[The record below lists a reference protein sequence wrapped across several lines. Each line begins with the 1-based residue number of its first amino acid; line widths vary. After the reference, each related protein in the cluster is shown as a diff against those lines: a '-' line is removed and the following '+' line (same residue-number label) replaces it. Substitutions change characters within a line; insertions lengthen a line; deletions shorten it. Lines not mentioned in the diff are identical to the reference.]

1 MKQKGMLSEDNYPTL
16 RDMPETDRPRE
27 RMMQAGPGALS
38 NAELLAILLR
48 TGSAEESVLKLSYR
62 VLNEVGGLRGLKS
75 TSFEELTALKGIG
88 PAKALLL
95 MAGLELGKR
104 MSGAPPSER
113 ITIRSPK
120 DVADVMMEEM
130 RYHTQEHFVCLYLNT
145 KNHIIG
151 RETIFIGSLNS
162 SIVHPREVY
171 KEAIRR
177 SSASVICLH
186 NHPSGDA
193 TPSREDIDVTR
204 RLQEAGR
211 ILGIEL
217 LDHVIIGDG
226 QFYSLKEKGHF
237 A

>member
-1 MKQKGMLSEDNYPTL
+1 MDQKDMLSQNYYPAL
-16 RDMPETDRPRE
+16 KEIPASDRPRE
-27 RMMQAGPGALS
+27 RMIQAGPGALS

-48 TGSAEESVLKLSYR
+48 TGSTEESVMSLSCR
-62 VLNEVGGLRGLKS
+62 VLNQVGGLRGLKS

-88 PAKALLL
+88 PAKALLI

-104 MSGAPPSER
+104 MSSALPSDR
-113 ITIRSPK
+113 IVIRSPK
-120 DVADVMMEEM
+120 DAADIMMEEM

-186 NHPSGDA
+186 NHPSGDPA
-193 TPSREDIDVTR
+193 PSREDIDVTR

-226 QFYSLKEKGHF
+226 RFYSLKEKGHF
-237 A
+237 V

>member
-1 MKQKGMLSEDNYPTL
+1 MKQKDMLSSGEYPML
-16 RDMPETDRPRE
+16 KEMPASDRPRE

-48 TGSAEESVLKLSYR
+48 TGSAEESVLALSCR
-62 VLNEVGGLRGLKS
+62 MLSQVGGLRGLKS
-75 TSFEELTALKGIG
+75 ASLEELTAIKGIG
-88 PAKALLL
+88 PAKALLI

-104 MSGAPPSER
+104 MSSAVPSER
-113 ITIRSPK
+113 TTIRSPK
-120 DVADVMMEEM
+120 DAANIMMEEM

-186 NHPSGDA
+186 NHPSGDPA
-193 TPSREDIDVTR
+193 PSREDIDVTR

-211 ILGIEL
+211 ILGVEL
-217 LDHVIIGDG
+217 LDHIIIGDG
-226 QFYSLKEKGHF
+226 RFYSLKEKGYF
-237 A
+237 S

>member
-1 MKQKGMLSEDNYPTL
+1 MKQKDLLSEDNYPTL

-120 DVADVMMEEM
+120 DAADVMMEEM

-151 RETIFIGSLNS
+151 REMIFIGSLNS